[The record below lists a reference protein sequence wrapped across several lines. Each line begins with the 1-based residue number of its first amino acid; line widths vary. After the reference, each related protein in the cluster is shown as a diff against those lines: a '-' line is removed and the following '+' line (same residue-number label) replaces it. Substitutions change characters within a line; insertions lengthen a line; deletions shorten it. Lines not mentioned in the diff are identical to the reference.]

1 MRKHFLRILM
11 VLLLIGTMFTGASA
25 ASDMQ
30 FSVLVCN
37 MAHPFFVDLV
47 KGAEDA
53 AEELGVEVLTYDAQD
68 DSAQQVRQV
77 EDSVVLGIDA
87 LILNPTDVDALVPA
101 VRQVIAE
108 GIPVFTADR
117 DVRNVG
123 QVAYIGTNNVVAAEE
138 GAKKM
143 IALLDDSGKEKPW
156 RVVVLDGTPGSS
168 AAIERGQ
175 GFMNILEP
183 LGEAGDVEVV
193 AKLTANF
200 DRSTGLNVMQD
211 ILATDKDIDAII
223 TANDEMALGAITAMK
238 EAGMEIGYPDGV
250 VVVGFDAITD
260 AFEAIRKGEMDA
272 TVAQA
277 PYLMGYWGVHAAYAS
292 LAEGWVPPEEIPV
305 YEPTGSLH
313 LGTPS
318 LVVTADNIDQ
328 AAELILTPTPIP
340 R

>member
-1 MRKHFLRILM
+1 MIKYFLRILI
-11 VLLLIGTMFTGASA
+11 VLLLIGTLFTGISA
-25 ASDMQ
+25 ANEMQ
-30 FSVLVCN
+30 FSLLVCN

-53 AEELGVEVLTYDAQD
+53 AEELNVDVLTYDAQD

-77 EDSVVLGIDA
+77 EDSLVLGVDA
-87 LILNPTDVDALVPA
+87 LIINPTDVDALVPA
-101 VRQVIAE
+101 VRQAIDA

-123 QVAYIGTNNVVAAEE
+123 QEAYIGTNNVEAAKE
-138 GAKKM
+138 GAQKM
-143 IALLDDSGKEKPW
+143 LALLEDAGREKPW
-156 RVVVLDGTPGSS
+156 KAVVLDGTPGSS

-175 GFMNILEP
+175 GFMDILEP
-183 LGEAGDVEVV
+183 LVEAGDVEIV
-193 AKLTANF
+193 AKLTAHF
-200 DRSTGLNVMQD
+200 DRARGLNVMQD
-211 ILATDKDIDAII
+211 IIATDKEIDAVI

-238 EAGMEIGYPDGV
+238 EAGLGIGYPDGTI
-250 VVVGFDAITD
+250 VVGFDAITD

-277 PYLMGYWGVHAAYAS
+277 PYLMGYWGVHAAYAK
-292 LAEGWVPPEEIPV
+292 LVEGWSLPENIPV

-318 LVVTADNIDQ
+318 LVVTAENIDQ